1 MIFIKDQTK
10 NYRTSVLT
18 VDRWSGTRRPMSW
31 KYYFPCTNCAWPTA
45 TSRARIM
52 GSLGWWLIT
61 LDFTAWRW
69 PLSVIWPGP
78 AASPYRYKYRKYR
91 VFSHPPF
98 RPPFFFFIPLPYP
111 FFSTHFFVVSHY
123 LSRFELTT
131 RLRRWLRLRR
141 KTTQRHTKKKK
152 IIIINNNIYAA
163 LIYNVGCI
171 LLCSSFSC
179 YFSSWWRR
187 FAKCLAATRVCPR
200 HWPPCV
206 WTWEN
211 R

>member
-98 RPPFFFFIPLPYP
+98 RPPFFLLYSTSLP
-111 FFSTHFFVVSHY
+111 FFFHPLFCCFPLSQLFWAHDTPSSLAAVTTKNDATSH
-123 LSRFELTT
+123 E
-131 RLRRWLRLRR
+131 
-141 KTTQRHTKKKK
+141 KKK
-152 IIIINNNIYAA
+152 NNN
-163 LIYNVGCI
+163 N
-171 LLCSSFSC
+171 
-179 YFSSWWRR
+179 
-187 FAKCLAATRVCPR
+187 K
-200 HWPPCV
+200 
-206 WTWEN
+206 
-211 R
+211 